1 MFLRSSTTTW
11 FYMNCKKVV
20 NCLLILFLSLFSNDL
35 CSQNQSKESLAIP
48 FSNGEVLNYIVSY
61 KIGILNF
68 DIALAT
74 FTVADDIYKGEPVFK
89 ITATAT
95 TKKAYESFF
104 KMKDIYS
111 VWVDKKTL
119 IPYYYTNTNH
129 ENDYRFSSEFLYD
142 WKNRQVTTISNS
154 NKWDNSKTNTFAL
167 TQESFDP
174 LSLFFRLRSLPI
186 EKYTKS
192 KKESLELVFYDKVRN
207 VRYRYEGV
215 SLDRVRGHGKLSLH
229 KFVCELANLDGQ
241 SFKDGSE
248 FELWISDDEKKIP
261 VYLYSPI
268 RIGSV
273 RARLATKEELMRYY
287 GN

>member
-1 MFLRSSTTTW
+1 MIF
-11 FYMNCKKVV
+11 KKVF
-20 NCLLILFLSLFSNDL
+20 NILTIAFLSILSLNL
-35 CSQNQSKESLAIP
+35 NHSKGQSKESLNIP
-48 FSNGEVLNYIVSY
+48 FSDGEVLSYIVSY
-61 KIGILNF
+61 KLGILNF

-74 FTVADDIYKGEPVFK
+74 FTVAEDLYKGEPVFK

-95 TKKAYESFF
+95 TKSAYESFF

-111 VWVDKKTL
+111 VWVNKHTL
-119 IPYYYTNTNH
+119 MPYYYSNTNN
-129 ENDYRFSSEFLYD
+129 ENDYKFSTEFIYD
-142 WKNRQVTTISNS
+142 WGNKHVTTISNS
-154 NKWDNSKTNTFAL
+154 NNWDAPKTNTFNL
-167 TQESFDP
+167 TQESLDP

-192 KKESLELVFYDKVRN
+192 KKEVLELVFYDRVRN

-215 SLDRVRGHGKLSLH
+215 SVDRVRGHGKLSLH

-248 FELWISDDEKKIP
+248 FELWLSDDDRKVP

-273 RARLATKEELMRYY
+273 RARLATKDELARYY
-287 GN
+287 WK